1 MSIDANST
9 ALTHELRQA
18 ALDHLWQHNRDWE
31 SAARDNEPLIFVSG
45 EGIRVTDSDGE
56 SWIDVNG
63 GYSSVNIG
71 YGRTEIAE
79 AAFEQLKQIPYFPQG
94 SANPPTIRLAAKL
107 AELAPGLSTE
117 PSPSAADHSP
127 TKPH

>member
-1 MSIDANST
+1 MSIDTNTT
-9 ALTHELRQA
+9 AELRQA

-31 SAARDNEPLIFVSG
+31 SAARDQEPLIFVAG
-45 EGIRVTDSDGE
+45 NGIRVTDSDGQT
-56 SWIDVNG
+56 WIDVNG

-94 SANPPTIRLAAKL
+94 SANPPRSAWPPSWPNWP
-107 AELAPGLSTE
+107 PGRSTA
-117 PSPSAADHSP
+117 SSRSAADRWP
-127 TKPH
+127 TKPL